1 MAQIFREITLEKQA
15 YFCPIAMKI
24 KSKRKAKNDYRG
36 NVLGVKQVFL

>member
-24 KSKRKAKNDYRG
+24 KSKRKAKNYRG